1 MQSLHAVYS
10 LASCI
15 LIEPLTEATRNG
27 ISPYIKC
34 ESIKLL
40 SAIYKHDVSS
50 EEEHFSVA
58 AKKSQANSFSKVVA
72 VLNDSLS
79 DSSLSKA
86 KHRDEALQ
94 GCKTVLNYVKA
105 HHPLT
110 SEELTSLETNLKEI
124 LTTMKGGGMKQ
135 LVLKLI
141 DTVKGLPR
149 VDGQEAKQKA
159 PKSTKERKKR
169 KKNSKK

>member
-1 MQSLHAVYS
+1 MQSLHTVYS

-50 EEEHFSVA
+50 EEEHFSVS
-58 AKKSQANSFSKVVA
+58 AKKNSCSKVVA

>member
-1 MQSLHAVYS
+1 MQSLLAVYS

-34 ESIKLL
+34 ESVKLL
-40 SAIYKHDVSS
+40 SAIYKHNVSTA
-50 EEEHFSVA
+50 EEHFSA
-58 AKKSQANSFSKVVA
+58 SAKKSLANSCSQVVA
-72 VLNDSLS
+72 ALSDLLS

-86 KHRDEALQ
+86 KYRDEVLQ

-110 SEELTSLETNLKEI
+110 RDELTSLETNLKEVS
-124 LTTMKGGGMKQ
+124 TNMKSGGMKQ

-141 DTVKGLPR
+141 DTVKELPS
-149 VDGQEAKQKA
+149 VDDKAKQKA
-159 PKSTKERKKR
+159 PKSTNEKKKR
-169 KKNSKK
+169 KKGSKK